1 VEANAYLAE
10 KIDCAQYRAAVIS
23 QPDSGC
29 IRCEEPNMGNRTYSR
44 FPVKRSLLIF
54 VAAICIWPVIAS
66 AETDKVPDELA
77 NQAANAGKV
86 LVLVG
91 LNVPWTLEGTLTEN
105 EIVTQR
111 QAIGLAQ
118 NDLLTQLS
126 GTEFRIVR
134 VYDSIPGIA
143 LEVGNDALAVLS
155 KSNSVS
161 NVLPDRPINPAASPG
176 EIEGTSTKTTVKD
189 PPPNPGV
196 VPTDLFIEAAN
207 SGAVLVLV
215 GLKTPWSPEGPLSK
229 EMVAAQRGAIAAAQ
243 HYLLTE
249 LGSTEYRITRRYRA
263 IPGIALEVGL
273 DALKVLARSVAV
285 TNVLRDR
292 PAISAR

>member
-1 VEANAYLAE
+1 
-10 KIDCAQYRAAVIS
+10 
-23 QPDSGC
+23 
-29 IRCEEPNMGNRTYSR
+29 MGNRIYTRS
-44 FPVKRSLLIF
+44 PVKRSFLVL
-54 VAAICIWPVIAS
+54 VAAISIWPAMAS
-66 AETDKVPDELA
+66 TETDKVPDELV
-77 NQAANAGKV
+77 NQAVNAGKV

-91 LNVPWTLEGTLTEN
+91 LNVPWTMEGTLTEH

-111 QAIGLAQ
+111 RAIGSAQ

-126 GTEFRIVR
+126 GTDFRIVR
-134 VYDSIPGIA
+134 VYESIPGIA
-143 LEVGNDALAVLS
+143 LEVGNDALAVLG
-155 KSNSVS
+155 KSNRVS

-176 EIEGTSTKTTVKD
+176 EIEGTPTNTPGKD
-189 PPPNPGV
+189 PPPNSGV
-196 VPTDLFIEAAN
+196 VPTELFIEATKF
-207 SGAVLVLV
+207 GAVLVLV

-243 HYLLTE
+243 NYLLTE
-249 LGSTEYRITRRYRA
+249 LGDTEYRVTRRYRA

>member
-1 VEANAYLAE
+1 MAYRIYPRSQVILSFLVIVVA
-10 KIDCAQYRAAVIS
+10 ISMRPAIAA
-23 QPDSGC
+23 
-29 IRCEEPNMGNRTYSR
+29 T
-44 FPVKRSLLIF
+44 
-54 VAAICIWPVIAS
+54 
-66 AETDKVPDELA
+66 ETDKVPSEIV
-77 NQAANAGKV
+77 NQAASDGKV

-91 LNVPWTLEGTLTEN
+91 LNVPWTMEGKLTEN
-105 EIVTQR
+105 EIGTQR
-111 QAIGLAQ
+111 RAIGSAQ

-143 LEVGNDALAVLS
+143 LEVGNDALAVLR

-161 NVLPDRPINPAASPG
+161 NILPDRPVIPVASPG
-176 EIEGTSTKTTVKD
+176 EIDRPSTKTPRQD
-189 PPPNPGV
+189 PPANSGV
-196 VPTDLFIEAAN
+196 VPTELFIEATN

-243 HYLLTE
+243 NYLLTE
-249 LGSTEYRITRRYRA
+249 LGDTDYRVTRRYRA

-292 PAISAR
+292 PAISTR

>member
-1 VEANAYLAE
+1 
-10 KIDCAQYRAAVIS
+10 
-23 QPDSGC
+23 
-29 IRCEEPNMGNRTYSR
+29 MGYQFYTRSL
-44 FPVKRSLLIF
+44 VKRSFIAF
-54 VAAICIWPVIAS
+54 IAAIVIWPVAAS
-66 AETDKVPDELA
+66 TETDKVPGELI
-77 NQAANAGKV
+77 NQAASAGKV

-91 LNVPWTLEGTLTEN
+91 LNVPWTMEGTLTEN

-111 QAIGLAQ
+111 RAIGSAQ

-134 VYDSIPGIA
+134 VYDAIPGIA
-143 LEVGNDALAVLS
+143 LEVGNDALAVLR

-161 NVLPDRPINPAASPG
+161 NVLPDRPINPAVSPG
-176 EIEGTSTKTTVKD
+176 TIEGTSTKTPDKD
-189 PPPNPGV
+189 PPANPGL
-196 VPTDLFIEAAN
+196 VPTELFIEATN

-243 HYLLTE
+243 NYLLTE
-249 LGSTEYRITRRYRA
+249 LGNTEYRITRRYRA

-273 DALKVLARSVAV
+273 EALKVLARSVAV

>member
-1 VEANAYLAE
+1 MAYR
-10 KIDCAQYRAAVIS
+10 IYPRSQVI
-23 QPDSGC
+23 
-29 IRCEEPNMGNRTYSR
+29 
-44 FPVKRSLLIF
+44 RSFLVIIG
-54 VAAICIWPVIAS
+54 AICIWPAIAL
-66 AETDKVPDELA
+66 AETDKLPDEIV
-77 NQAANAGKV
+77 NQAASDGKI

-91 LNVPWTLEGTLTEN
+91 LNVPWTMEGKLTEN
-105 EIVTQR
+105 EIGTQR
-111 QAIGLAQ
+111 RAIESAQ

-126 GTEFRIVR
+126 GTDFRLVR

-143 LEVGNDALAVLS
+143 LEVGNDALAVLR

-161 NVLPDRPINPAASPG
+161 NVLPDRPIIPAAPG
-176 EIEGTSTKTTVKD
+176 EIEGPSTKTPSQD
-189 PPPNPGV
+189 PPANPGV
-196 VPTDLFIEAAN
+196 VPTELFIEATN

-243 HYLLTE
+243 NYLLTE
-249 LGSTEYRITRRYRA
+249 LGNTDYKITRRYRA

>member
-1 VEANAYLAE
+1 MG
-10 KIDCAQYRAAVIS
+10 YRIY
-23 QPDSGC
+23 
-29 IRCEEPNMGNRTYSR
+29 IRS
-44 FPVKRSLLIF
+44 PVKRSLLIF
-54 VAAICIWPVIAS
+54 FAATCIWPATGS
-66 AETDKVPDELA
+66 TETDKVPDEII
-77 NQAANAGKV
+77 NQAASAGKV

-91 LNVPWTLEGTLTEN
+91 LNVPWTMEGTLTEN
-105 EIVTQR
+105 EVVTQR
-111 QAIGLAQ
+111 RAIGSAQ

-143 LEVGNDALAVLS
+143 LEVGNDALAVLR

-161 NVLPDRPINPAASPG
+161 NVLPDRPAHPAVSPG
-176 EIEGTSTKTTVKD
+176 EVEGTSTKTPSKD
-189 PPPNPGV
+189 PPVNPGV
-196 VPTDLFIEAAN
+196 VPTELFIEATKT
-207 SGAVLVLV
+207 GAVLVLV

-243 HYLLTE
+243 NYLLTE
-249 LGSTEYRITRRYRA
+249 LGDTEYRITRRYRA

-273 DALKVLARSVAV
+273 EALKVLARSVAV

>member
-1 VEANAYLAE
+1 MAYR
-10 KIDCAQYRAAVIS
+10 IYPRFQVIQS
-23 QPDSGC
+23 FLV
-29 IRCEEPNMGNRTYSR
+29 I
-44 FPVKRSLLIF
+44 I
-54 VAAICIWPVIAS
+54 AAICIWTAIAA
-66 AETDKVPDELA
+66 AETDKVPYEIVH
-77 NQAANAGKV
+77 QAASDGKV

-91 LNVPWTLEGTLTEN
+91 LNVPWTMEGKLTEN
-105 EIVTQR
+105 EIGTQR
-111 QAIGLAQ
+111 RAIGSAQ
-118 NDLLTQLS
+118 NHLLTQLS

-143 LEVGNDALAVLS
+143 LEVGNDALAVLR

-161 NVLPDRPINPAASPG
+161 NVLPDRPAIPAASPG
-176 EIEGTSTKTTVKD
+176 EIEETSTTKTPRQD
-189 PPPNPGV
+189 PPANTGV
-196 VPTDLFIEAAN
+196 VPTELFIEATN

-215 GLKTPWSPEGPLSK
+215 GLKTPWRPEGPLSK

-243 HYLLTE
+243 NYLLTE
-249 LGSTEYRITRRYRA
+249 LGDTDYRITRRYRA
-263 IPGIALEVGL
+263 IPGIALQVGL

>member
-1 VEANAYLAE
+1 
-10 KIDCAQYRAAVIS
+10 
-23 QPDSGC
+23 
-29 IRCEEPNMGNRTYSR
+29 MGYRTYSR
-44 FPVKRSLLIF
+44 SAAKRLLLVL
-54 VAAICIWPVIAS
+54 VAVICIWPATVS
-66 AETDKVPDELA
+66 STDKVPDEIV
-77 NQAANAGKV
+77 NQAASAGKV

-91 LNVPWTLEGTLTEN
+91 LNVPWNMEGTLTEN
-105 EIVTQR
+105 EIVIQR
-111 QAIGLAQ
+111 RAIGSAQ

-134 VYDSIPGIA
+134 VYDAIPGIA
-143 LEVGNDALAVLS
+143 LEVGNDALAVLR

-176 EIEGTSTKTTVKD
+176 EMEGTSTK
-189 PPPNPGV
+189 PPGKAQPIYPGL
-196 VPTDLFIEAAN
+196 VPTELFIEAMN
-207 SGAVLVLV
+207 SGSVLVLV

-243 HYLLTE
+243 NYLLTE
-249 LGSTEYRITRRYRA
+249 LGDTEYRITRRYRA
-263 IPGIALEVGL
+263 ILGIALEVGL
-273 DALKVLARSVAV
+273 EALKVLANSVAV

>member
-1 VEANAYLAE
+1 MAYRIYPRFQVIRSFLIIITA
-10 KIDCAQYRAAVIS
+10 ISIWIAIAA
-23 QPDSGC
+23 
-29 IRCEEPNMGNRTYSR
+29 
-44 FPVKRSLLIF
+44 
-54 VAAICIWPVIAS
+54 
-66 AETDKVPDELA
+66 AETDKVPYEIVHR
-77 NQAANAGKV
+77 AASDGKV

-91 LNVPWTLEGTLTEN
+91 LNVPWTMEGKLTEI
-105 EIVTQR
+105 EIGTQR
-111 QAIGLAQ
+111 EAIGSAQ
-118 NDLLTQLS
+118 NDLLSQLT

-143 LEVGNDALAVLS
+143 LEVGNDALAVLK

-161 NVLPDRPINPAASPG
+161 NVLPDRPAIPASSEG
-176 EIEGTSTKTTVKD
+176 EIEGASTKTPAQD
-189 PPPNPGV
+189 LPGHIGV
-196 VPTDLFIEAAN
+196 VPTELFIEATN

-243 HYLLTE
+243 NYLLTE
-249 LGSTEYRITRRYRA
+249 LGNTDYKITRRYRA

>member
-1 VEANAYLAE
+1 MAYR
-10 KIDCAQYRAAVIS
+10 IYPGFQVI
-23 QPDSGC
+23 QWFVV
-29 IRCEEPNMGNRTYSR
+29 I
-44 FPVKRSLLIF
+44 
-54 VAAICIWPVIAS
+54 VAAICMWPAIVA
-66 AETDKVPDELA
+66 AETDKVPDEIL
-77 NQAANAGKV
+77 NQAASDGKV

-91 LNVPWTLEGTLTEN
+91 LNVPWTMEGKLTEN
-105 EIVTQR
+105 EIGTQR
-111 QAIGLAQ
+111 RAIGSAQ

-143 LEVGNDALAVLS
+143 LEVGNDALAVLR

-161 NVLPDRPINPAASPG
+161 NILPDRPVIPVAYPG
-176 EIEGTSTKTTVKD
+176 EIERPSTKTPRQD
-189 PPPNPGV
+189 PPANSGV
-196 VPTDLFIEAAN
+196 VPTELFIEATN

-243 HYLLTE
+243 NYLLTE
-249 LGSTEYRITRRYRA
+249 LGDTDYRVTRRYRA

-292 PAISAR
+292 PAISTR